1 MQSQLAT
8 LLHQVQQSI
17 TDESQYDDF
26 LLEFVEIERLAKAMG
41 LRKQFSKLM
50 GEMYAA
56 KGALAECESDLD
68 EFAIVVKNY
77 VN

>member
-1 MQSQLAT
+1 MQSQLVD
-8 LLHQVQQSI
+8 LLHQVQQSV
-17 TDESQYDDF
+17 TEDSQYDDF

-50 GEMYAA
+50 SEMYSA

-68 EFAIVVKNY
+68 EFAIAVKNY